1 MNFPRFNLL
10 QRFSLSDPL
19 GNLGIPESRLRNQG
33 LGEKATL
40 HRFLDQAESPLL
52 LWKVIL
58 ASVYPLGAGAP
69 VEEAFLSHGL
79 DQTGYS
85 GRAATQS

>member
-1 MNFPRFNLL
+1 MFPILNLF
-10 QRFSLSDPL
+10 QPSYSSDPVRDL
-19 GNLGIPESRLRNQG
+19 GTRMSGSVTEDS
-33 LGEKATL
+33 EKKATL

-69 VEEAFLSHGL
+69 VEGAFPSHGL

-85 GRAATQS
+85 GRAATQP